1 MAVDFFPHDEFIL
14 CEAKYRNDAE
24 LAPNDA
30 LPTLCREGRAAAAF
44 VATKSA
50 NDFTIMQPFAD
61 SGTPIVKIPAFALC
75 YLLNARY
82 Q

>member
-1 MAVDFFPHDEFIL
+1 MAVWTHANA
-14 CEAKYRNDAE
+14 C
-24 LAPNDA
+24 
-30 LPTLCREGRAAAAF
+30 LPTAF

-61 SGTPIVKIPAFALC
+61 GGTPIVKIPAFALC